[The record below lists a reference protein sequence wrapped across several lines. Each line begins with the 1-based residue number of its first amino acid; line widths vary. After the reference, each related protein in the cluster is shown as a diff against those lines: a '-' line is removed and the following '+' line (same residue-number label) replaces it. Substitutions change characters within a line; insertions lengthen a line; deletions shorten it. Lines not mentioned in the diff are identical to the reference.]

1 MQKQIKR
8 VKKVRN
14 YLLEQV
20 KDLTIDQLNEIPEGL
35 GNNIAWNM
43 GHIIAAQQ
51 GICYTRAGLKPAVDE
66 KFITLYKPGT
76 RPGSFIDADEIA
88 SIKAAFVS
96 ALDQLEKD
104 YENNLFTNYNA
115 WTTRYGVAI
124 NDIDDA
130 IEFLLFHEGYHSG
143 CVAMLKN
150 VISK

>member
-1 MQKQIKR
+1 
-8 VKKVRN
+8 
-14 YLLEQV
+14 
-20 KDLTIDQLNEIPEGL
+20 
-35 GNNIAWNM
+35 
-43 GHIIAAQQ
+43 
-51 GICYTRAGLKPAVDE
+51 VDE

-76 RPGSFIDADEIA
+76 RPGSFIDTDEIA